1 MMTFTTIL
9 IIVIAVGSVF
19 AGVLLLK
26 QSASKFEL
34 TDEQQQKVKDRE
46 AEQRKKDHDQE

>member
-1 MMTFTTIL
+1 MMSFTTIL

-19 AGVLLLK
+19 AGILLLK

-34 TDEQQQKVKDRE
+34 TDEQQQKIKARE
-46 AEQRKKDHDQE
+46 AEQLDKDHEQE

>member
-1 MMTFTTIL
+1 MTFTTIL

-19 AGVLLLK
+19 AGILLLK

-34 TDEQQQKVKDRE
+34 TDEQQQKIKERE
-46 AEQRKKDHDQE
+46 VEQQEKDHNQE